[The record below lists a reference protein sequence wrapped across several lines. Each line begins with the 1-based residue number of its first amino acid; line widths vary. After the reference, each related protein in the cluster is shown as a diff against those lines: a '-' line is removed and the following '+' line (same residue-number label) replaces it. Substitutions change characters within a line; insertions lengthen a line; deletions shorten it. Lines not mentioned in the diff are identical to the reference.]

1 MQTPKMTSMMSL
13 WVVFT
18 DNFRDFANI
27 VVVSLVDFEQ
37 VNAGWANEPKNL
49 TQ

>member
-13 WVVFT
+13 WVVFI

-27 VVVSLVDFEQ
+27 VVSLVDFEQ

>member
-13 WVVFT
+13 WVVFI

-27 VVVSLVDFEQ
+27 AVVSLVDFEQ
-37 VNAGWANEPKNL
+37 VNTGWANEPKNL

>member
-13 WVVFT
+13 WVVFI

-37 VNAGWANEPKNL
+37 VNVGWVNEPKNL
-49 TQ
+49 TE

>member
-1 MQTPKMTSMMSL
+1 MQTPKMTSVMSL
-13 WVVFT
+13 WVVFI

>member
-13 WVVFT
+13 WVVFI